1 MCVCVCVCVSMRTC
15 MLAINK
21 CNFSAQN
28 FNSLVFSLEVE
39 IMKQQFI
46 VALVIGL
53 ACIQICASGM
63 RVACGKL
70 TYFTFQH

>member
-1 MCVCVCVCVSMRTC
+1 MLACVSMRTC

-21 CNFSAQN
+21 CDFSTQN

-39 IMKQQFI
+39 IMKQHFI

-53 ACIQICASGM
+53 ACIQTICASGM
-63 RVACGKL
+63 RAACGKL